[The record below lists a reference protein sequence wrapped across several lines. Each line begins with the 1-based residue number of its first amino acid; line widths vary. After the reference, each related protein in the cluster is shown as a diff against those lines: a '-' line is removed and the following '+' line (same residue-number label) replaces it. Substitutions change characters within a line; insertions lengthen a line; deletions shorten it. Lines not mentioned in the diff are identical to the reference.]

1 MQKLSSRKLWL
12 ALALIVLFS
21 VMLWFGKIDTE
32 NYTQAVL
39 TLFGIYAGAN
49 VATKFAGRSDNNG

>member
-12 ALALIVLFS
+12 SIVLIALFTIL
-21 VMLWFGKIDTE
+21 LWFGKIDTE

-39 TLFGIYAGAN
+39 TLFGIYSGAN
-49 VATKFAGRSDNNG
+49 VLTKFVGGGKNG

>member
-21 VMLWFGKIDTE
+21 IMLWFGKIDTE

-39 TLFGIYAGAN
+39 TLFGIYSGAN
-49 VATKFAGRSDNNG
+49 VLTKFVGGGKNG